1 MIIFKH
7 FWPAVLWALLVLILT
22 GLPGNYFPEVPTF
35 WDLLEPDKIVHI
47 FIFGVFTVLM
57 ALGLTRHY
65 GKLRSASAITTQ
77 AIGTGIAYGAI
88 TELLQGYV
96 FIGRTASIY
105 DFIANSVGC
114 LAGYLLFKLVLLKY
128 FPNSAKLQPGEAKAH

>member
-1 MIIFKH
+1 MIIFKN
-7 FWPAVLWALLVLILT
+7 FWPAIAWALIVLVLT
-22 GLPGNYFPEVPTF
+22 GLPGNYFPEVPSF
-35 WDLLEPDKIVHI
+35 WNLLEPDKIVHV

-57 ALGLTRHY
+57 AFGLTRSY
-65 GKLRSASAITTQ
+65 RTLRSAFAIAAQ
-77 AIGTGIAYGAI
+77 AIGTGIAYGGI

-114 LAGYLLFKLVLLKY
+114 IAGYLCFKLVLLKY
-128 FPNSAKLQPGEAKAH
+128 LEKGEKHSA